1 MTDTIVV
8 IQRETEVIEVLESST
23 TLEIVEAAEPEI
35 LEIVEAGPQGPRG
48 LPGQPGPPGGDL
60 STSFEQSTAQAVW
73 TIDHELGKY
82 PSVTVVDSAG
92 DTVEGAVSYPSLGRV
107 IVRFSAAFAG
117 TAYLN

>member
-1 MTDTIVV
+1 MADTIVV
-8 IQRETEVIEVLESST
+8 IERETELIEILET
-23 TLEIVEAAEPEI
+23 PAVLEIVAAPAPEVI
-35 LEIVEAGPQGPRG
+35 EIVDAGPQGPRG
-48 LPGQPGPPGGDL
+48 QPGPPGPPGGDL
-60 STSFEQSTAQAVW
+60 STEFTQASAQAIW

-92 DTVEGAVSYPSLGRV
+92 DTVEGAVSYPSIGRV

>member
-23 TLEIVEAAEPEI
+23 TLEIVEAAEPEVV
-35 LEIVEAGPQGPRG
+35 EIVGAGPQGPRG
-48 LPGQPGPPGGDL
+48 PPGPPGPPGGDL
-60 STSFEQSTAQAVW
+60 STKFEQNAAQAVW

-92 DTVEGAVSYPSLGRV
+92 DAVEGAVSYPSIGRV